1 MHKTF
6 IAIVLMLLFSPAL
19 LGKDHAIDTAR
30 SKITIHVGKSGLFS
44 AAGHEHEVS
53 APIAEGAFDD
63 SGVGRVWFRVETAKM
78 QVLPEKDQA
87 AVQKDMQEKVL
98 EIATFPQIRFES
110 TAIRKIAE
118 GTWSVAGNLS
128 LHGKTNP
135 VTADVHVGNNAYAG
149 QAVIRQS
156 QFGIKPVSAAGGT
169 VKAKD
174 ELKIEFV
181 IVAADSR

>member
-1 MHKTF
+1 MYGELNDRSRSPMHKTF

-19 LGKDHAIDTAR
+19 LVKDH
-30 SKITIHVGKSGLFS
+30 
-44 AAGHEHEVS
+44 
-53 APIAEGAFDD
+53 
-63 SGVGRVWFRVETAKM
+63 
-78 QVLPEKDQA
+78 A

-156 QFGIKPVSAAGGT
+156 QFGIKPVSAA
-169 VKAKD
+169 
-174 ELKIEFV
+174 
-181 IVAADSR
+181 